1 MDTLLADSVEK
12 FLAGCC
18 TPAVV
23 REAEQ
28 SQQAGAAWAD
38 IEASGYLD
46 LLVTEAAGGAGLALP
61 EAFAV
66 WLACGSHALP
76 LPMAQTMLVRAAL
89 AQAGLTA
96 PAGPLALATH
106 CSVAA
111 GGAIRCQGVP
121 MGLVA
126 DWVLVADAGHAQG
139 AWLLPVSAG
148 ERCATGVH
156 GSLQA
161 NCHWPATPA
170 GANELPATP
179 AGANELPATPAG
191 AIELP
196 AGFSWLHAGALLS
209 AALMAG
215 AMQRV
220 LDATLAYA
228 NDREQFGKSIGKF
241 QAVQQQLSVMAE
253 QVFAARMAAEIGCAC
268 DGTRPHPLRAALA
281 KTRAG
286 EAAEKVVAIAHAVHG
301 AIGVTAEYDLQ
312 LYTRRLQEWRGD
324 FGSQACWHAQLGQ
337 ALLAAPQATT
347 LQFLLDELLPTAALP
362 QRMP

>member
-12 FLAGCC
+12 LLAGCC

-46 LLVTEAAGGAGLALP
+46 LLVAEAAGGAGLALP

-66 WLACGSHALP
+66 WLACGRHALP

-96 PAGPLALATH
+96 PAGPLTLATH
-106 CSVAA
+106 CNVAA

-139 AWLLPVSAG
+139 ARLLPVAAG

-170 GANELPATP
+170 GAI
-179 AGANELPATPAG
+179 ELPATPAG

-196 AGFSWLHAGALLS
+196 AGFPWLHAGALLS

-220 LDATLAYA
+220 LGATLAYA

-253 QVFAARMAAEIGCAC
+253 QVFAARMAAEIGCAS
-268 DGTRPHPLRAALA
+268 DGIAPHPLRAALA
-281 KTRAG
+281 KARAS
-286 EAAEKVVAIAHAVHG
+286 EAADKVVAIAHAVHG

-324 FGSQACWHAQLGQ
+324 FGSQAYWHAQLGQ

-347 LQFLLDELLPTAALP
+347 LQFLLHELLPTPALP
-362 QRMP
+362 PMP